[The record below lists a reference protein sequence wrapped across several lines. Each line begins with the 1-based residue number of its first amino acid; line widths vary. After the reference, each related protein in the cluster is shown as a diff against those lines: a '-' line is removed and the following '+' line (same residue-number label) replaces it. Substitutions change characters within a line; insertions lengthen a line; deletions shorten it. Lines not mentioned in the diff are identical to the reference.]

1 MELELK
7 VTWAEMLKVLVGSL
21 SMHNC
26 LLLIPY
32 SFYTHVLLVHSITDS
47 FERFLCLRHTKR

>member
-21 SMHNC
+21 RH
-26 LLLIPY
+26 IPNKKHDVIE
-32 SFYTHVLLVHSITDS
+32 FQLHH
-47 FERFLCLRHTKR
+47 

>member
-21 SMHNC
+21 
-26 LLLIPY
+26 
-32 SFYTHVLLVHSITDS
+32 
-47 FERFLCLRHTKR
+47 RHRTKNMMS